1 MQDHGRAESML
12 IAHWGELHGPNF
24 IDGKLI
30 KPIKPKRCKDDG
42 QPKGPRSAYLF
53 MCANKRSEVK
63 ESNPS
68 MTPQKVTAELGRIWR
83 EMQSEDKEPYSAEA
97 AEDKVRYTHEMEQ
110 YLSKVVK

>member
-1 MQDHGRAESML
+1 ML

-24 IDGKLI
+24 VDGKLI
-30 KPIKPKRCKDDG
+30 KPKRCKGDN

-68 MTPQKVTAELGRIWR
+68 MTPQQVTAELGRIWR
-83 EMQSEDKEPYSAEA
+83 EMQIEDKEPYSVEA
-97 AEDKVRYTHEMEQ
+97 AEDKVRYTQEMEQ
-110 YLSKVVK
+110 YSSNVVK